1 MVNFRSKTKNLSQED
16 LFNFS
21 ELFKLM
27 KPRVMSLVIFTCAV
41 GLLTAPNVIPNKD
54 AIIGILLGAAGALNM
69 WYESDLDALMTRTC
83 LRPIPAGKVNK
94 NQALILGVTLSI
106 VSVITL
112 DYFANR
118 ISAALLLFTIL
129 FYVFVY
135 TIWLKRK
142 TPQNIVIGGIAGAL
156 PPVIGWTIA
165 TNSISIEPLT
175 FFLIIFF
182 WTPSHF
188 WALSLYKSDDY
199 KKAKIPML
207 PLTNGIESTKINIF
221 VYSLLMLPVIIFPYV
236 INFVGLIFL
245 IPSLILTLYYNY
257 LCYELYKF
265 KKNKFDA
272 KKAKSIFVMDLTG
285 KVLINNK
292 DATDASPHQVHE
304 MGVAHVPEDRERDG
318 LVASYSIADN
328 LVLNRFDEAEFSR
341 RGVRQSGP
349 IKKLAGSLVDKFDVR
364 TPSIETRAG
373 SLSGGNKQK
382 LVIARE
388 LAWEPELLIAAQPTR
403 GVDVGSIEFIHNQ
416 IVQAR
421 DNGAAVLLVSAELD
435 EVLGLA
441 DRVAV
446 IYAGKIVAV

>member
-54 AIIGILLGAAGALNM
+54 AIIGILLVSLGAGAAGALNM

-112 DYFANR
+112 DFFANR
-118 ISAALLLFTIL
+118 ISAGLLLFTIL

-165 TNSISIEPLT
+165 TNSISIEPLA

-236 INFVGLIFL
+236 INFAGLIFL

-272 KKAKSIFVMDLTG
+272 KKAKSIFG
-285 KVLINNK
+285 
-292 DATDASPHQVHE
+292 
-304 MGVAHVPEDRERDG
+304 
-318 LVASYSIADN
+318 YSILYLF
-328 LVLNRFDEAEFSR
+328 LVFVLFL
-341 RGVRQSGP
+341 
-349 IKKLAGSLVDKFDVR
+349 IDK
-364 TPSIETRAG
+364 I
-373 SLSGGNKQK
+373 L
-382 LVIARE
+382 
-388 LAWEPELLIAAQPTR
+388 
-403 GVDVGSIEFIHNQ
+403 
-416 IVQAR
+416 
-421 DNGAAVLLVSAELD
+421 
-435 EVLGLA
+435 
-441 DRVAV
+441 
-446 IYAGKIVAV
+446 